1 SHVCIHSSHLHYK
14 RTYISSFFREKA
26 KSNVLGSVDEWK
38 VKLFKHKLAL
48 EREASDSRDTG
59 SCNQRRRSKN
69 QYSMFRQRI
78 WRLPEVLSGRGARS
92 LSFLTAPP
100 PFPSPLVVSE
110 PWPAELPPRAAAEP
124 PVASPCRVPSYER
137 SPYLSLTGF
146 YASP

>member
-1 SHVCIHSSHLHYK
+1 MSHVCIHSSHLNHK
-14 RTYISSFFREKA
+14 RTHISSFFREKA

-38 VKLFKHKLAL
+38 VMLFKHELPL
-48 EREASDSRDTG
+48 EREASYSRDTG

-100 PFPSPLVVSE
+100 PFPSPPVVSE
-110 PWPAELPPRAAAEP
+110 PWPPRAAAEP
-124 PVASPCRVPSYER
+124 SVASPCRVPSYER
-137 SPYLSLTGF
+137 SPCLSLTGF